1 MSSIFGKMV
10 AISARI
16 DEIELSPFLTSSDA
30 GKRLAAY
37 SYLYAKPDVDVLAQ
51 IVNNITSGLED
62 RFRRRYDRQREG
74 CFAKSEAVP
83 TFSDYGE
90 IGVVADLFGLPE
102 VAAVVSGHVRQEGA
116 HGHFGPLER
125 PRSLGSGQ
133 VEAVGFLNEL
143 G

>member
-1 MSSIFGKMV
+1 MGTAS
-10 AISARI
+10 
-16 DEIELSPFLTSSDA
+16 
-30 GKRLAAY
+30 
-37 SYLYAKPDVDVLAQ
+37 
-51 IVNNITSGLED
+51 
-62 RFRRRYDRQREG
+62 RFRGRYYRQREG
-74 CFAKSEAVP
+74 CFAKTEAVP

-116 HGHFGPLER
+116 QGHFGPLER

>member
-1 MSSIFGKMV
+1 M
-10 AISARI
+10 
-16 DEIELSPFLTSSDA
+16 
-30 GKRLAAY
+30 
-37 SYLYAKPDVDVLAQ
+37 KPRNEQVGTA
-51 IVNNITSGLED
+51 S
-62 RFRRRYDRQREG
+62 RFRGREG

-116 HGHFGPLER
+116 QGHFGPLER

-133 VEAVGFLNEL
+133 VEAVGFLN
-143 G
+143 GGSGGGGRGGG